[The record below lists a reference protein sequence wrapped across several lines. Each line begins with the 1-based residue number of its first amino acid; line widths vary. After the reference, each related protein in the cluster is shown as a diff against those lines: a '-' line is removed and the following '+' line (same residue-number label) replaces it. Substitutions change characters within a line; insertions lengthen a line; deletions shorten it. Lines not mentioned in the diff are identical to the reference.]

1 MAAVGNRGDSHRGT
15 VPTMTTD
22 SLVRDLLRPDAY
34 PWRPESVD
42 LIETHISWVFLADD
56 RVVKVKRPV
65 RLDFV
70 DQSTPEAR
78 RAICEAEVQL
88 NRRLTDG
95 VYLDVVSITRDSGG
109 YAVDGDGEAVEW
121 ATLMRRLP
129 ADRMLDALIDAGEA
143 PPDLADLVADRL
155 VPFHR
160 DALPCPGDPRER
172 AAEAT
177 AVMTENLD
185 ELAVLMRDRPF
196 AAELA
201 LIADAV
207 RAFIDANG
215 DRLLDRAREGWIR
228 DGHGDLRAEHV
239 CLDDGVQVFDC
250 VEFSEAIRCADVGS
264 DLAFLLMDLDRLG
277 VDAAVG
283 ERLVARYREAGIDLP
298 ADLLALYRVHRALVR
313 AKVSAIRMAE
323 SDEDDDTAMLAD
335 VATYLRVAARDAIA
349 CEPVVIAMTGLS
361 GTGKSTVASPLGRMF
376 AASHIRSDVVRKD
389 LMGVSGATPDAWRS
403 GIYAEDVTDATYE
416 RMIDLGREAVDAG
429 RPAVLDATFL
439 DPRWREAAAAMA
451 REAGVPFVLVET
463 VTDDAVLERR
473 LEARTRAGADPSD
486 ADVAVMRKQ
495 REALAAEPV
504 SVPAGALAVRID
516 TTPEGYVDLDPALL
530 ALRDAGLVTAR
541 IG

>member
-1 MAAVGNRGDSHRGT
+1 MPSPALPD
-15 VPTMTTD
+15 
-22 SLVRDLLRPDAY
+22 DLRRPEAY
-34 PWRPESVD
+34 PWRPDSVD
-42 LIETHISWVFLADD
+42 LIETHISWVFLAGD
-56 RVVKVKRPV
+56 RVVKIKRPV

-70 DQSTPEAR
+70 DQSTPELR
-78 RAICEAEVQL
+78 RAICADEVRL

-95 VYLDVVSITRDSGG
+95 VYLGVVPITRATAGFE
-109 YAVDGDGEAVEW
+109 VDGGGEAVEW

-129 ADRMLDALIDAGEA
+129 AQRMLDALIAAGDV
-143 PPDLADLVADRL
+143 PDGLADRLADRL

-160 DALPCPGDPRER
+160 DALPCPGDPAAR

-185 ELAVLMRDRPF
+185 ELAALMRGRPF
-196 AAELA
+196 ATELEI
-201 LIADAV
+201 IAGAA

-228 DGHGDLRAEHV
+228 DGHGDLRAEHI
-239 CLDDGVQVFDC
+239 CLDGGVQVFDC

-298 ADLLALYRVHRALVR
+298 ADVLALYRVHRALVR
-313 AKVSAIRMAE
+313 AKVNAIRMAE

-335 VATYLRVAARDAIA
+335 VASYLHTAARDAIA
-349 CEPVVIAMTGLS
+349 CAPAVIAMTGLS
-361 GTGKSTVASPLGRMF
+361 GTGKSTVATALARALG
-376 AASHIRSDVVRKD
+376 AAHVRSDVVRKA
-389 LMGVSGATPDAWRS
+389 LAGVDGAATDAWRA
-403 GIYAEDVTDATYE
+403 GIYAEDVTAATYE
-416 RMIDLGREAVDAG
+416 RMIALGREAVIAG

-439 DPRWREAAAAMA
+439 DARWREAAAAMA
-451 REAGVPFVLVET
+451 REAGVPFLLAET
-463 VTDDAVLERR
+463 VTDADVLERR
-473 LEARTRAGADPSD
+473 LEARARAGSDPSD

-495 REALAAEPV
+495 REMLA
-504 SVPAGALAVRID
+504 SGPAGAPAGSLAARID
-516 TTPEGYVDLDPALL
+516 TTPEGYVDLDPALA
-530 ALRDAGLVTAR
+530 ALRDAEVVSGR